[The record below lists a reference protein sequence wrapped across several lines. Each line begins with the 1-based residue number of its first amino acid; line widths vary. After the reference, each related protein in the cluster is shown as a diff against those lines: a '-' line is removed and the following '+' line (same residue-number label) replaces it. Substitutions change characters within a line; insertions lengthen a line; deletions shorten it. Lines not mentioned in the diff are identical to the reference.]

1 MLKHVKK
8 RYVTLIEMLIALAII
23 AVGAG
28 LIGINVNKAV
38 KEQRFNGEVS
48 LVVDQLRLA
57 QNLMLI
63 LNQDVHVKFRPKGGV
78 LTCQLDFECPL
89 DKGWDKELNQRPTAL
104 NAIRSISLKTS
115 NGKLESTEQG
125 EVILQFMSGGT
136 VMSRGVLT
144 LSSSA
149 TPFSQKA
156 EDRAIVLQGFPH
168 PISLSDSVQ
177 PELKEQITFDD
188 KNKALTQYVVHE
200 ISAKVE
206 QAKNEA
212 KNDADKAPKNEKNQ
226 PNPRDNEKRSP
237 KREDSNK

>member
-1 MLKHVKK
+1 MHVKK

-28 LIGINVNKAV
+28 LIGINVNKAI

-63 LNQDVHVKFRPKGGV
+63 LNQDVKVKFRARAGL

-89 DKGWDKELNQRPTAL
+89 DKGWDRQLNQRPSEL
-104 NAIRSISLKTS
+104 KAIRAVSFKTA
-115 NGKLESTEQG
+115 NGKVESTEQG
-125 EVILQFMSGGT
+125 EVVLQFMSGGT

-149 TPFSQKA
+149 TPFAQNA
-156 EDRAIVLQGFPH
+156 EDRTIVLQGFPH
-168 PISLSDSVQ
+168 PISLSASAQ

-200 ISAKVE
+200 INAKLE
-206 QAKNEA
+206 QAKNA
-212 KNDADKAPKNEKNQ
+212 AQSDANKAPKNENNKSN
-226 PNPRDNEKRSP
+226 PNDNEKRP
-237 KREDSNK
+237 PTKRERPNK